1 MFSGLD
7 FVANFSDGL
16 KIMDPSF
23 ITCDDIGKLFIVIFW
38 KHLKLL
44 FGHLNPLPLL
54 LIGQQ
59 MWHLSSRNLSDFQ
72 MLLQNKVNR

>member
-1 MFSGLD
+1 VFSGPD

-23 ITCDDIGKLFIVIFW
+23 ITCDDIGK
-38 KHLKLL
+38 HLKQL
-44 FGHLNPLPLL
+44 FGNLNPLPLL

-59 MWHLSSRNLSDFQ
+59 MWHQSSRNLSDFQ